1 MTIETRIRTQLAAE
15 REAIP
20 ERTGS
25 FDAVVARGRSRRRR
39 YRILVGFTSVVL
51 IAAAIAGIG
60 ITGIAGGP
68 ETIASPLTE
77 RPLVVLADDPSILR
91 GELGPAPQVEPPGR
105 EVPLQSQREV
115 TEDQQRMIRQMIEG
129 EPVPPVIAVGELD
142 GTSIFL
148 VTGTELSRFAGEAT
162 NSELSLTIIRGE
174 SSAVAF
180 AGEEPPLGNIEFEP
194 DRHAGLATAVVDGTA
209 SYGVLDVSGDRFWQ
223 RAVEGVVVIPFT
235 AERGDAVELTI
246 YDAGGAALFIYPY
259 DVTEAYDAAEDA
271 VAQAEIDQNLRRA
284 ERRAEELEGWLEILQ
299 NRFRGDVLPES
310 AWAARLQ
317 QVCASGL
324 SDVAAVQQLVMG
336 FISEDLD
343 LARDEPLVAAY
354 AARAVPLVQEAAVAF
369 CQ

>member
-1 MTIETRIRTQLAAE
+1 MTIETRIRAQLAAE

-25 FDAVVARGRSRRRR
+25 FDAVIARGRSRRRR
-39 YRILVGFTSVVL
+39 SRILVGFTSVVL
-51 IAAAIAGIG
+51 IAAAIGGIG

-91 GELGPAPQVEPPGR
+91 GELGPAPQVAPPGR

-174 SSAVAF
+174 GSAVEF

-259 DVTEAYDAAEDA
+259 DVTEAYDAAENA
-271 VAQAEIDQNLRRA
+271 VAKAENDQDL
-284 ERRAEELEGWLEILQ
+284 RRAEELEGWLEILR

-317 QVCASGL
+317 QVCTSGV

-336 FISEDLD
+336 FISDDLG
-343 LARDEPLVAAY
+343 LARDEPLVATY
-354 AARAVPLVQEAAVAF
+354 AARALPLVLEAAVAF